1 MMATSDVVI
10 KAKPNA
16 VLALGDNQYEKGEF
30 ANFQASYDPT
40 WGRFKAITRP
50 VAGNHEYYGSNA
62 EGYYQYFG
70 KAAGDRDKG
79 YYSFD
84 LGNWHLIALNSN
96 CKAIGGCEVGSPQEK
111 WLKADLQKNPK
122 ACTMAYWHHPRFSSG
137 THGNNKIVEDLW
149 NDLYNAGAELVLSG
163 HDHSYERFAPQG
175 LNEKA
180 DPQKGIRQVVIGN
193 GGKNLYPFKTIRANS
208 EVRDNES
215 YGVLKVSLHAK
226 SYDWELMP
234 IAGDSFTDKGSTPC
248 H

>member
-1 MMATSDVVI
+1 MAAGDIACDPQSSNFNGGKWKNGNCQMMATSDVVI

-40 WGRFKAITRP
+40 WGRFKSITRP

-79 YYSFD
+79 YYSFN

-111 WLKADLQKNPK
+111 WLKADLQKKEIVILKETNTSFIKNRLQSISSNKTGMQSISCKSVPSPIVKQTKKKYIYQRPK
-122 ACTMAYWHHPRFSSG
+122 KETKTGISS
-137 THGNNKIVEDLW
+137 L
-149 NDLYNAGAELVLSG
+149 L
-163 HDHSYERFAPQG
+163 R
-175 LNEKA
+175 
-180 DPQKGIRQVVIGN
+180 
-193 GGKNLYPFKTIRANS
+193 
-208 EVRDNES
+208 
-215 YGVLKVSLHAK
+215 
-226 SYDWELMP
+226 
-234 IAGDSFTDKGSTPC
+234 
-248 H
+248 